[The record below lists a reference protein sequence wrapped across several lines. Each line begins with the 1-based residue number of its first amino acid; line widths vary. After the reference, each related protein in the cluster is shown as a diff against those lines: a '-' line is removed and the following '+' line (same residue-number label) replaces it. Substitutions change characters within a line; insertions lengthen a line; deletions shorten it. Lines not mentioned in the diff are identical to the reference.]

1 MAHAQPQQRPGA
13 DDPLEIL
20 IERLDSGELEL
31 PVIPEAA
38 AEVLEACRDDENGA
52 RQVAEIMQRDPSLA
66 GHALR
71 LSNSAAYG
79 GTTPIVSLSQAISRL
94 GLSTVSEIT
103 LAVAL
108 KGRVFSVP
116 RFDAQIRVLWVH
128 SAGAGIW
135 AREIARMRRRNVEGA
150 FLCGLLHDV
159 GRPVILQALVDIER
173 ELGRTF
179 SDEAFEAAADDLHPA
194 VGATLVRR
202 WSLPDW
208 MADAIAFHH
217 DPAAATEHRDQVL
230 TTALADQLAHWSLE
244 GDDEDFEVIRTLP
257 ILEPLNLYPED
268 LERLLEVRERVG
280 SAAHSFA

>member
-31 PVIPEAA
+31 PVIPAA
-38 AEVLEACRDDENGA
+38 AASVLEACRDDENGA

-66 GHALR
+66 GHTLR

-79 GTTPIVSLSQAISRL
+79 STEPIVSLSQAIARL
-94 GLSTVSEIT
+94 GLSIVSEIT

-108 KGRVFSVP
+108 KGRVFSVA

-159 GRPVILQALVDIER
+159 GRP
-173 ELGRTF
+173 
-179 SDEAFEAAADDLHPA
+179 
-194 VGATLVRR
+194 
-202 WSLPDW
+202 
-208 MADAIAFHH
+208 
-217 DPAAATEHRDQVL
+217 
-230 TTALADQLAHWSLE
+230 
-244 GDDEDFEVIRTLP
+244 
-257 ILEPLNLYPED
+257 
-268 LERLLEVRERVG
+268 
-280 SAAHSFA
+280 